1 MDDTQ
6 GLIKEADTLAILLMK
21 EEGGLGY
28 LGGKVIYRL
37 IDHMRQLEAKQAT
50 SMPMIAE
57 AGVQPSLFDNLPP
70 IIDLT
75 ERDKVRQQIARRDT
89 LIKTLVVRWKEVWG
103 TDVRVP
109 THLILDGFNI
119 TQDQAEKSARCLKR
133 QLIAQLFAEIV
144 DPRIADADVSSREKG
159 KLIEWH
165 LDEINVRLN
174 QYLFYPV
181 HDNGRYFVLS
191 CRSTVKNRPVR
202 YEP

>member
-1 MDDTQ
+1 MDNTNE
-6 GLIKEADTLAILLMK
+6 LIKEADTIAVLLMK

-37 IDHMRQLEAKQAT
+37 IDHLRQLEAQKPT

-57 AGVQPSLFDNLPP
+57 AGAQPSLFDNLPP
-70 IIDLT
+70 IINLG
-75 ERDKVRQQIARRDT
+75 ERDKVRQQIIRRDT
-89 LIKTLVVRWKEVWG
+89 LIKTLVARWKDVWG

-109 THLILDGFNI
+109 THMILDGFNV
-119 TQDQAEKSARCLKR
+119 TQDEAEKSPRALKR
-133 QLIAQLFAEIV
+133 QRIAQLFAELV
-144 DPRIADADVSSREKG
+144 DPRIADPDVSARTKG
-159 KLIEWH
+159 KAIEYH

-191 CRSTVKNRPVR
+191 SRSGAEVKR
-202 YEP
+202 